1 VFYSS
6 EFVLLKSVIALFVV
20 ISMEINGRHYFWNN
34 LDISF
39 LSMRGFNLKALTF
52 QETYLKSR
60 LWAKI
65 KERWGRAQ

>member
-65 KERWGRAQ
+65 KERRGRAQ

>member
-1 VFYSS
+1 M
-6 EFVLLKSVIALFVV
+6 LFVSV
-20 ISMEINGRHYFWNN
+20 LVTKKINGRHYFWNN

-65 KERWGRAQ
+65 KERRGRAQ